1 MQAVTQE
8 PAPLTTTSYA
18 LLSLL
23 ALRPWTTY
31 ELAKQ
36 MQRSLHWF
44 WPRAESKLYVEPR
57 KLEAGGLVRSQTRY
71 QGRRPSTVYTI
82 TPAGRRALT
91 AWVRRPGNPGP
102 VLEFEALLR
111 IFAADAAGVDDLRA
125 VLESVRDEMEAAR
138 AFGDALGAELAE
150 TGGPFPDRV
159 HINALVHRFMSLYV
173 DAVHQWALWALDEIG
188 DWSDTGPAPAKAD
201 RARTTF
207 RTPIAQ
213 SAAETSKRLARR

>member
-36 MQRSLHWF
+36 MRRSLHWF

-57 KLEAGGLVRSQTRY
+57 KLEARGLVRSETRY
-71 QGRRPSTVYTI
+71 NGRRPSTVYTI
-82 TPAGRRALT
+82 TAAGRRALT
-91 AWVRRPGNPGP
+91 TWVRRPGNPGP

-111 IFAADAAGVDDLRA
+111 IRLGSTFAFQARHLTPKDALYQIEYRDGLKATVGMLQGLGEIFGFAARRA
-125 VLESVRDEMEAAR
+125 S
-138 AFGDALGAELAE
+138 
-150 TGGPFPDRV
+150 TGGSG
-159 HINALVHRFMSLYV
+159 LVASSHAHVAISRECAACVMV
-173 DAVHQWALWALDEIG
+173 D
-188 DWSDTGPAPAKAD
+188 PN
-201 RARTTF
+201 RASIDSCTAGF
-207 RTPIAQ
+207 AG
-213 SAAETSKRLARR
+213 